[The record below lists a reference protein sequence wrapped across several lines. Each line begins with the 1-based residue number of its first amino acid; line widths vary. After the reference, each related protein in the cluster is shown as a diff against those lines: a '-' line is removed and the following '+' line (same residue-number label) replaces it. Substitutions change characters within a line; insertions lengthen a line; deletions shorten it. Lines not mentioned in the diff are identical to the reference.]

1 MLGKISFHKHFKIIN
16 RVAYFVFICNNNSKS
31 TKPYIITNAHIY
43 ERLSGCQDA
52 FASLASV
59 ADDLGGGGAGFG
71 MGEVWRRLWMVTCQ
85 LQVST
90 SLMQVDCQ
98 DYLSTNVIQVV
109 STTFTKFANI

>member
-59 ADDLGGGGAGFG
+59 ADDLGGGGGG
-71 MGEVWRRLWMVTCQ
+71 IWNGR
-85 LQVST
+85 
-90 SLMQVDCQ
+90 SLEKTLDGNMSAASFNKLDA
-98 DYLSTNVIQVV
+98 S
-109 STTFTKFANI
+109 